1 MNNKAING
9 MSQRRW
15 LIGGLAVAAL
25 AAVLWA
31 AYRPRPLV
39 VETATLAEG
48 RFEQVIE
55 EDGRLRL
62 QQRYTVTAPTAA
74 QLQRR
79 CRRRRRG
86 WGRTAHVRGCPWAAR
101 GPRGAGCGAPAPWR
115 LELQVAEP
123 GEIFWQLTCNVKP
136 VRNCCCGWG
145 CECLSTAQ

>member
-1 MNNKAING
+1 MNNKSING
-9 MSQRRW
+9 VSQRRW

-39 VETATLAEG
+39 VETATVAEG

-74 QLQRR
+74 V
-79 CRRRRRG
+79 
-86 WGRTAHVRGCPWAAR
+86 AK
-101 GPRGAGCGAPAPWR
+101 APAAKTWPRSSAPSTKGRCSASAWR
-115 LELQVAEP
+115 
-123 GEIFWQLTCNVKP
+123 
-136 VRNCCCGWG
+136 
-145 CECLSTAQ
+145 